1 MLGKYVN
8 SNLTLAE
15 EKRSVTKM
23 LQEEN
28 MAKRSI
34 MDKKALNFSKG
45 R

>member
-28 MAKRSI
+28 MAKRST
-34 MDKKALNFSKG
+34 MDKKALDFTKE